1 MKTHTTYEI
10 MLRHQDASE
19 LIVDVRETIEDHNG
33 EEIAEDYTEGF
44 SFEQPTYEERYSE
57 ARRQF
62 NRLFRKYGDLIT
74 EKERDRLHYEQNTYS
89 LVENDE
95 LLIEAKRLIEI
106 KEEEDGVAI
115 LTVGNSAPSERDP
128 RREYRK

>member
-33 EEIAEDYTEGF
+33 EEIAEEYTEGF
-44 SFEQPTYEERYSE
+44 SFDQPTSEERYSE
-57 ARRQF
+57 ARREF
-62 NRLFRKYGDLIT
+62 NKLFRKYGDLIS
-74 EKERDRLHYEQNTYS
+74 EKESDQLHYEQNSYT

-95 LLIEAKRLIEI
+95 LLIEAKQLISI

-115 LTVGNSAPSERDP
+115 LTVG
-128 RREYRK
+128 K